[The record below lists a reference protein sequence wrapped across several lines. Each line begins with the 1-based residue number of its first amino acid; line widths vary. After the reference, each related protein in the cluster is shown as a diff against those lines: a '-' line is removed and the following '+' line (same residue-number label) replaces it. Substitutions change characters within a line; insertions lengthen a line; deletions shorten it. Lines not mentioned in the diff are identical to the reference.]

1 MTVQSGALYFRIM
14 SGYFFLVAWD
24 PESWTLIASWLNST
38 CSHLRLARVAF
49 ADGTSCEERWHSLFH
64 PPRNLGINDMEAQ
77 RVLQIAVIL
86 RNLSFEEANVKL
98 LAANRTCL
106 RFLLLCAHCNL
117 ISVRQLGLDT
127 LGNVAAE
134 VGQALLLKP
143 LILGL
148 SQNCYSTIFLNWRYG
163 FGSVQYCGKSEVP
176 DEEDLFPNIGYCYT
190 VNSLAFSYHLYSK
203 TVWIGAKKKK
213 TPYVESVW
221 IML

>member
-1 MTVQSGALYFRIM
+1 
-14 SGYFFLVAWD
+14 
-24 PESWTLIASWLNST
+24 
-38 CSHLRLARVAF
+38 
-49 ADGTSCEERWHSLFH
+49 
-64 PPRNLGINDMEAQ
+64 MEAQ

-148 SQNCYSTIFLNWRYG
+148 SQNCYSTIYLN
-163 FGSVQYCGKSEVP
+163 
-176 DEEDLFPNIGYCYT
+176 
-190 VNSLAFSYHLYSK
+190 
-203 TVWIGAKKKK
+203 
-213 TPYVESVW
+213 
-221 IML
+221 